1 MLSETTSAPTVAMS
15 RAPVRLTVLI
25 PLLGIFAAGVWMQ
38 DLVLFAIGS
47 SPTLNLMI
55 ISLGVFSGLLAF
67 MRAVEVD
74 RDQAIIARLETLSSA
89 HDMPSG
95 KTRRSSAV
103 VQAFYSIQRAAE
115 TEGSRGYKGAVEQ
128 ECAGL
133 RSTYQQRVALLQ
145 YMTGLLISLG
155 LLGTFLGLLQTLI
168 SSSGILDAVSTNA
181 SVGAGG
187 DSTEQFANMI
197 GALKAPLANMGT
209 AFSSSLFG
217 LLGSIMV
224 GLMVLLL
231 QRNGGANVTNF
242 RALMQGSQTRLFAF
256 KQNETVDAEVVEDI
270 LAAMLQRERL
280 AQGRSER
287 ILESFANSLRAIE
300 AMSTGMERIAGTLDG
315 MAVQVAVLPTW
326 CEQNRESA
334 AKLQAV
340 GEGLGRIDS
349 RLEHIGQNVVAA
361 QDRLADQGEAAVVE
375 LREIGAGLREQAK
388 DSRATVVHLGAVET
402 QVGAVRTHVVG
413 LHDQAVRGQSTMMT
427 IMASLNG
434 VSETVGTIKDQ
445 GEKGLHILNGL
456 GAELRIQSRLS
467 EEVLTQVGTSQERLS
482 DMSVDLVQLV
492 TLARQTHGLA
502 GSLHSDVARIS
513 DLVSILQTKAAA
525 LEPISRATSTAV
537 GQLTEL
543 AAAQHGLR
551 HGFDA
556 FREDLSQT
564 AGQALREV
572 ETLSGVLN
580 HLVAISSQ
588 SFEDG
593 RSQLRQF
600 LEALVRL
607 EEIQGQHHAA
617 GQRASQTLN
626 TMTGQMQGIAGHLAE
641 VASSIPTQQRHLSQ
655 IEVMLE
661 PLKGLGMTAQEQ
673 LGWLDR
679 LVERLGRLEVLQ
691 QSSQHALG
699 EMTTGQVGQ
708 AQLLAKLL
716 AATTARG
723 DHDSHTSSALERS
736 ADTLERLETVLQGL
750 PRTDLVVEQG
760 GVLSARLLG
769 LSDQVTAVVRAQT
782 DLRGEAQRA
791 TDLLQKVTAE
801 NRSTDEKRYESLRQ
815 IFVAMSKIADVLE
828 KGTTT
833 DKTQKEALRELDRSI
848 RAVDSGLKDLAIILK
863 TERDTELSR
872 VKNVV
877 GRMEERIRDLA
888 DKFEKWRK
896 PD

>member
-1 MLSETTSAPTVAMS
+1 MLSVTTSVPPIAKRRT
-15 RAPVRLTVLI
+15 PVRLTILI
-25 PLLGIFAAGVWMQ
+25 PFVGIFLAGLYVQ
-38 DLVLFAIGS
+38 DLVLFAIGTN
-47 SPTLNLMI
+47 PILNVLI
-55 ISLGVFSGLLAF
+55 IGLGVLSGLFAF
-67 MRAVEVD
+67 LRAVELD
-74 RDQAIIARLETLSSA
+74 RDRLIMDRFETLSSA
-89 HDMPSG
+89 EELPSERVWR
-95 KTRRSSAV
+95 TSPV
-103 VQAFYSIQRAAE
+103 IQAFMVIQRSAAN
-115 TEGSRGYKGAVEQ
+115 EGVRAFQSTVER
-128 ECAGL
+128 EGAGL
-133 RSTYQQRVALLQ
+133 RSTYQQRVAFLQ

-181 SVGAGG
+181 SSGG
-187 DSTEQFANMI
+187 EADSTAQFANMI
-197 GALKAPLANMGT
+197 AALKAPLSNMGT

-224 GLMVLLL
+224 GVMVLIL
-231 QRNGGANVTNF
+231 QRSSLANVTNF

-280 AQGRSER
+280 AHGRSER

-300 AMSTGMERIAGTLDG
+300 TMSTGMERIAGTLDG
-315 MAVQVAVLPTW
+315 MAAQVAALPAW

-349 RLEHIGQNVVAA
+349 RLEQIGQNVVAA

-388 DSRATVVHLGAVET
+388 DSRATVVHLGAVEA
-402 QVGAVRTHVVG
+402 QVGAVLTHVVG
-413 LHDQAVRGQSTMMT
+413 LHDQSVRGQSTMMT

-434 VSETVGTIKDQ
+434 VSETVGTIQDQ
-445 GEKGLHILNGL
+445 GAKGLDMLNGL

-467 EEVLTQVGTSQERLS
+467 EEVVTQVGASQERLS

-513 DLVSILQTKAAA
+513 DLVSILQTEAAA

-537 GQLTEL
+537 DQLTEL

-580 HLVAISSQ
+580 HLLAISSQ

-626 TMTGQMQGIAGHLAE
+626 TMTGQIQGIAGHLAE

-708 AQLLAKLL
+708 AQLLARLL

-723 DHDSHTSSALERS
+723 DYDSHTSSALERS

-848 RAVDSGLKDLAIILK
+848 RAVDSGLKDLANLLK

-872 VKNVV
+872 VKTVV
-877 GRMEERIRDLA
+877 GRMEGRIRDLA
-888 DKFEKWRK
+888 DKFEQWRK
-896 PD
+896 HD